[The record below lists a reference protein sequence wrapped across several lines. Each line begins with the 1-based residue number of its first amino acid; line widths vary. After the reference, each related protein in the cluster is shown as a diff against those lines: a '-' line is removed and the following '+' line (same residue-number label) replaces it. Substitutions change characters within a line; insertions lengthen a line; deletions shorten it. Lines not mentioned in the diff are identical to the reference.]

1 MYVPRAATVAA
12 AAASSVPLFS
22 LTVDQTP
29 NGFTSAARGWNSWGI
44 EDNPAT
50 DPSFVFDQTHI
61 EQQCDVLVSAGLIDL
76 GYVVCSVDFGWSL
89 DSGDANGRVIAN
101 SSLFNMTDLADHLHG
116 EGLQLGVYV
125 RPGGWLTDLNK
136 TILDTDITIGSVCTG
151 DNGLSQCNWDYGADG
166 VQQWHNSV
174 VDLFAE
180 WGVDFIKLDF
190 ITPGSPQNG
199 ATLPANT
206 SLSVVN
212 YHNAISQS
220 GRQMRLDISWKLARD
235 PVDFQIWETNAES
248 FRTDQDINNG
258 GSDSFTAWATVQRAI
273 DNYRQYI
280 VLHTGQDETLTI
292 YPDMC
297 NMFVANTAAE
307 DGVDTDDERFTIMSH
322 WIGAGSNLILG
333 SDLTNIDDT
342 GMSIITNAEAIGV
355 ADFAAR
361 NPMRPRNPGTGE
373 GDAQQLQA
381 WIGGPNST
389 GNAVVILA
397 NYGPD
402 QGQGGFNTSI
412 AGVQNVT
419 VSWSDLGISG
429 SFSVRDIWQGQD
441 LGTFDSGLNASLD
454 EGQSLL
460 VTLTPVNA

>member
-1 MYVPRAATVAA
+1 MFVPRAATVAA

-29 NGFTSAARGWNSWGI
+29 NGFNSAARGWNSWGI

-61 EQQCDVLVSAGLIDL
+61 EQQCDILATSGLINL
-76 GYVVCSVDFGWSL
+76 GYTTCSVDFGWSL

-101 SSLFNMTDLADHLHG
+101 SSLFDMADLGDHLHS
-116 EGLQLGVYV
+116 EGLLLGVYV

-136 TILDTDITIGSVCTG
+136 TILGTDITIGSVCTG
-151 DNGLSQCNWDYGADG
+151 DNGLNQCNWDYGADG

-199 ATLPANT
+199 ANLPANT

-212 YHNAISQS
+212 YHNAIAQS

-235 PVDFQIWETNAES
+235 DVDFAIWQSNSES

-258 GSDSFTAWATVQRAI
+258 GTQ
-273 DNYRQYI
+273 
-280 VLHTGQDETLTI
+280 L
-292 YPDMC
+292 
-297 NMFVANTAAE
+297 
-307 DGVDTDDERFTIMSH
+307 DGVDSDDERFTIMTH

-333 SDLTNIDDT
+333 SDLTNIDAT
-342 GMSIITNAEAIGV
+342 GMSIISNAEAISV
-355 ADFAAR
+355 ADFAAK
-361 NPMRPRNPGTGE
+361 NPMRPRNPGTGL

-389 GNAVVILA
+389 GNAFVVLA

-402 QGQGGFNTSI
+402 QGSGGFGTSLTG
-412 AGVQNVT
+412 AQNVSVT
-419 VSWSDLGISG
+419 WADLGING
-429 SFSVRDIWQGQD
+429 SFSVRDVWQGQD
-441 LGTFDSGLNASLD
+441 LGTFDSALSASL
-454 EGQSLL
+454 GRGRVCWQF
-460 VTLTPVNA
+460 

>member
-1 MYVPRAATVAA
+1 MLIPCATTVAA
-12 AAASSVPLFS
+12 ATASSVPLFS

-29 NGFTSAARGWNSWGI
+29 NGFNSAARGWNSWGI

-61 EQQCDVLVSAGLIDL
+61 EQQCDVLASAGLINL
-76 GYVVCSVDFGWSL
+76 GYTACSVDFGWSL
-89 DSGDANGRVIAN
+89 TSGDANGRVIAN
-101 SSLFNMTDLADHLHG
+101 SSLFNMSDLADHLHR
-116 EGLQLGVYV
+116 EGLLLGVYV
-125 RPGGWLTDLNK
+125 RPGGWLTDVNK
-136 TILDTDITIGSVCTG
+136 TILGTDITIGSVCTG
-151 DNGLSQCNWDYGADG
+151 DNGLDQCNWDYGADG

-199 ATLPANT
+199 ANLPANT

-212 YHNAISQS
+212 YHNAITQS

-235 PVDFQIWETNAES
+235 AVDFAIWESNAES

-258 GSDSFTAWATVQRAI
+258 GDETFTLYQTVQRAI

-280 VLHTGQDETLTI
+280 VLHMGQDEVLTI
-292 YPDMC
+292 YPDMD
-297 NMFVANTAAE
+297 NMFVANPAAE
-307 DGVDTDDERFTIMSH
+307 DGVDNDDERVTIMTH
-322 WIGAGSNLILG
+322 WIGAASNLILG
-333 SDLTNIDDT
+333 SDLTNIDAT
-342 GMSIITNAEAIGV
+342 GMSIITNAEAISV
-355 ADFAAR
+355 ADFAAK
-361 NPMRPRNPGTGE
+361 NPMRPRNPETGLS
-373 GDAQQLQA
+373 DAQQLQA

-389 GNAVVILA
+389 GNAFVILA

-402 QGQGGFNTSI
+402 QGSGGFGTSLT
-412 AGVQNVT
+412 GVQNVSVT
-419 VSWSDLGISG
+419 WADLGING
-429 SFSVRDIWQGQD
+429 NFSVRDVWRGQD
-441 LGTFDSGLNASLD
+441 LGTFDSALSASLG

-460 VTLTPVNA
+460 AVFTPVGT